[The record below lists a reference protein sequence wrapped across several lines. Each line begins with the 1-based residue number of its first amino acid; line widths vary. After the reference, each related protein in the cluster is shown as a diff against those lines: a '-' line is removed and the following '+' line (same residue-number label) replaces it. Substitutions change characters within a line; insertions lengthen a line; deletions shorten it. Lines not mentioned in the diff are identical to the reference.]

1 MLSRL
6 WPPIGRPALS
16 DQFAAVAVTMG
27 ERPGSDDARC
37 STQIADLA
45 WLPSRGAAVDCA
57 HNDLSVRLDAL
68 ERPVPFGS
76 GRAAWRNGISLLVR
90 LPATFPV
97 TRGAAAL
104 WPNWPGEQ
112 QESQGAQVSLAG
124 QLQYAELCWRARRGG
139 T

>member
-16 DQFAAVAVTMG
+16 DQLAAMPVTMG

-57 HNDLSVRLDAL
+57 HNDLSVRLDDL
-68 ERPVPFGS
+68 ERPVRLDPTCSLAEWYKPAGEIAGNFSCYARCCGVMAKLAW
-76 GRAAWRNGISLLVR
+76 RAAG
-90 LPATFPV
+90 V
-97 TRGAAAL
+97 TGHKV
-104 WPNWPGEQ
+104 G
-112 QESQGAQVSLAG
+112 LAG
-124 QLQYAELCWRARRGG
+124 QLRYAELCWRARGDG